1 MQIPNGKPLKA
12 LMRVFG
18 KKKKKKKNDKNKN
31 KRKEADMY

>member
-18 KKKKKKKNDKNKN
+18 KKKKKKDKNKN

>member
-12 LMRVFG
+12 LMSVFG
-18 KKKKKKKNDKNKN
+18 KKKKKKNDKNKN

>member
-18 KKKKKKKNDKNKN
+18 KKKKKKNDKNKN

>member
-12 LMRVFG
+12 LMSVFG
-18 KKKKKKKNDKNKN
+18 KKKNDKNKN

>member
-12 LMRVFG
+12 LMSVFG
-18 KKKKKKKNDKNKN
+18 KKKKNDKNKN

>member
-18 KKKKKKKNDKNKN
+18 KKKKKNGKNKN
-31 KRKEADMY
+31 KTKEADMY

>member
-18 KKKKKKKNDKNKN
+18 KKKKKNDKNKN